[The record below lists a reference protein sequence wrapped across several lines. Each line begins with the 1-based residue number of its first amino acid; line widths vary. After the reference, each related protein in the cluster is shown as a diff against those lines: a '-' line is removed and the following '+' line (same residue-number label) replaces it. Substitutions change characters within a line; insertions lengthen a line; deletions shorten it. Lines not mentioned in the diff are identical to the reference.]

1 MYFLPQQFHLVSEPE
16 KADFL
21 VSWTQAGCNFTMFG
35 QVVAEVQRFGVDA
48 GGGQGSAGVRR

>member
-1 MYFLPQQFHLVSEPE
+1 MYFLPDQFQLVGEPE

-35 QVVAEVQRFGVDA
+35 QVVAEVQRFGVVLAVVKDL
-48 GGGQGSAGVRR
+48 RE